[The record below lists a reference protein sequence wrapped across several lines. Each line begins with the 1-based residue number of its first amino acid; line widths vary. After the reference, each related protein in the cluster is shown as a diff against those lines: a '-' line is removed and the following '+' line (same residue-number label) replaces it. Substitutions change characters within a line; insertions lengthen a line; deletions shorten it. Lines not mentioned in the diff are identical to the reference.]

1 MRDGSCSKVYLH
13 LLPGH
18 VAGHARRRRPVAKSN
33 KCLKV
38 CHQTL
43 YAPSYSPGAFI
54 FFMTTETTS
63 LSVGSC
69 LSSLLL
75 DSTMVMWVLRAEIQA
90 LGASFVLS
98 RFLETVLQ
106 GRCLIVQTTCPSSR
120 CTIPSLVYHSYLRSS
135 MHWRPFSMKASEPP
149 RCQVATQLQKVQ
161 SRWRVIVITEYCTV
175 GDVVV

>member
-1 MRDGSCSKVYLH
+1 MHDGSCSKVYLH

-75 DSTMVMWVLRAEIQA
+75 DSTMVMWVLRAEIQD
-90 LGASFVLS
+90 LGASFILS

-106 GRCLIVQTTCPSSR
+106 GRYLIVQTTCPSSR
-120 CTIPSLVYHSYLRSS
+120 WTIPLLFFTCLSLLLEELHALGSILPES
-135 MHWRPFSMKASEPP
+135 
-149 RCQVATQLQKVQ
+149 Q
-161 SRWRVIVITEYCTV
+161 
-175 GDVVV
+175 